1 MKKDNLKQREEQI
14 LLLLKKFDFMT
25 RDQLNK
31 YFRLGTIQNTNRVL
45 RNLSPYLNYVREG
58 YQTIYYLNK
67 EGRAY
72 VDCLK
77 IRKKGGHINHTL
89 MRNDFWLFL
98 NSPPDWRS
106 EIKVSDGSTTVIVD
120 ALYSQSLQK
129 HFLEVDHTQTMK
141 ENRVKIERYK
151 KLHQN
156 GLLSSSLGHFP
167 VVVWLTSSELR
178 KKLLI
183 EACKELPRYK
193 VYTHAEIK

>member
-1 MKKDNLKQREEQI
+1 
-14 LLLLKKFDFMT
+14 MT

-45 RNLSPYLNYVREG
+45 RSLSPYLYCVREG

-77 IRKKGGHINHTL
+77 IRKRGGHINHTL

-98 NSPPDWRS
+98 NCPPDWKS

-178 KKLLI
+178 KKQLT

-193 VYTHAEIK
+193 VYSHAEIK